1 MVNSQISQASCDDG
15 KLCSVYVYTAE
26 MVVYNFII
34 LIFQEERHR
43 GRKYWNQYVTFFGGD
58 VGVRG
63 IDTRRLSK
71 KEKREK
77 IKQRTEKKNEME

>member
-43 GRKYWNQYVTFFGGD
+43 GGKYWNQYVTFFGGD

-63 IDTRRLSK
+63 IDTRRLSEK
-71 KEKREK
+71 KKKRENK
-77 IKQRTEKKNEME
+77 TEDRKER

>member
-15 KLCSVYVYTAE
+15 KCAVCSVYVYTAE

-43 GRKYWNQYVTFFGGD
+43 GRKILESVCYIFGGD

-63 IDTRRLSK
+63 IDTRRLS
-71 KEKREK
+71 
-77 IKQRTEKKNEME
+77 EKKKKGRK

>member
-1 MVNSQISQASCDDG
+1 MMGSCAV
-15 KLCSVYVYTAE
+15 CSVYVYTAE

-63 IDTRRLSK
+63 IDTRRLS
-71 KEKREK
+71 
-77 IKQRTEKKNEME
+77 EKKKRRNKTENREEK